1 MIDKLNEM
9 LFFVLTIL
17 AGAFG
22 WLIKTIRS
30 DTSSAQKRIDDMER
44 RIITEENL
52 ESALS
57 PIRSDVNLIL
67 QTLLDRNKSLTSS
80 DSLLSNL

>member
-1 MIDKLNEM
+1 MIEKLNEM

-22 WLIKTIRS
+22 WIIKTLRA
-30 DTSSAQKRIDDMER
+30 DTVQAHKRIDDLEK
-44 RIITEENL
+44 RIITKENL

-67 QTLLDRNKSLTSS
+67 QTLLERKK
-80 DSLLSNL
+80 

>member
-1 MIDKLNEM
+1 MIEKLNEM

-22 WLIKTIRS
+22 WIIKTIRS
-30 DTSSAQKRIDDMER
+30 DTTSAHKRIDDMER
-44 RIITEENL
+44 RIITKENL

-57 PIRSDVNLIL
+57 PLRNDINLIL
-67 QTLLDRNKSLTSS
+67 KTLLERKK
-80 DSLLSNL
+80 

>member
-1 MIDKLNEM
+1 
-9 LFFVLTIL
+9 L

-22 WLIKTIRS
+22 WIIKTIRS
-30 DTSSAQKRIDDMER
+30 DTTSAQKRIDDMER

>member
-1 MIDKLNEM
+1 MIEKLNEM

-22 WLIKTIRS
+22 WIIKTLRA
-30 DTSSAQKRIDDMER
+30 DTSSVHKRIDDMER
-44 RIITEENL
+44 RIITKENQ

-57 PIRSDVNLIL
+57 PLRNDVNLIL
-67 QTLLDRNKSLTSS
+67 KILLERKK
-80 DSLLSNL
+80 

>member
-1 MIDKLNEM
+1 MIEKLNEM

-22 WLIKTIRS
+22 WIIKTVRS
-30 DTSSAQKRIDDMER
+30 DTTSAHKRIDDMER
-44 RIITEENL
+44 RIITKENL

-57 PIRSDVNLIL
+57 PLRNDVNLIL
-67 QTLLDRNKSLTSS
+67 KKLLERKK
-80 DSLLSNL
+80 

>member
-1 MIDKLNEM
+1 MIEKLNEM

-22 WLIKTIRS
+22 WIIKTLRA
-30 DTSSAQKRIDDMER
+30 DTSSAHKRIDDMER
-44 RIITEENL
+44 RIITKENL

-57 PIRSDVNLIL
+57 PLRNDVNLIL
-67 QTLLDRNKSLTSS
+67 KILLERKK
-80 DSLLSNL
+80 

>member
-1 MIDKLNEM
+1 MIEKLNEM

-22 WLIKTIRS
+22 WIIKTVRS
-30 DTSSAQKRIDDMER
+30 DTTSAHKRIDDMER
-44 RIITEENL
+44 RIITKENL

-57 PIRSDVNLIL
+57 PLRNDVNLIL
-67 QTLLDRNKSLTSS
+67 KTLLERKK
-80 DSLLSNL
+80 